1 MPLGFYRYIS
11 YQAEIDQVK
20 RERKVY
26 STNPGTQYATWY
38 CPTRHDDPA
47 TAQSELALRKRP
59 THRVGPI
66 PVSEMPDF
74 EIALRPVAPACNR
87 STFSAVTW
95 PFPLALGFSIL
106 ALPFGWY
113 LSGSENRFD
122 PSCGGHRARL
132 FASQNEPGPP
142 PTHRCALPEIG
153 PGTRPRH

>member
-47 TAQSELALRKRP
+47 TAQGELALRKRP

-74 EIALRPVAPACNR
+74 EVALRPVAPANGQPGGGVEVCVR
-87 STFSAVTW
+87 RPVWLF
-95 PFPLALGFSIL
+95 GFRDL
-106 ALPFGWY
+106 Q
-113 LSGSENRFD
+113 SGNW
-122 PSCGGHRARL
+122 
-132 FASQNEPGPP
+132 
-142 PTHRCALPEIG
+142 EI
-153 PGTRPRH
+153 